1 MDQSSLQISTFV
13 TRSVPSVLQLATYEA
28 NAGTLVAKQSL
39 PMLLTM
45 YTLSCEATISLMS
58 EITCTRLATLIIDA
72 RAHVKQNAAEKLALI
87 LRDRDMRWFR
97 VNISAISP
105 ISPGGFWL
113 LKPK

>member
-1 MDQSSLQISTFV
+1 
-13 TRSVPSVLQLATYEA
+13 
-28 NAGTLVAKQSL
+28 
-39 PMLLTM
+39 
-45 YTLSCEATISLMS
+45 MS
-58 EITCTRLATLIIDA
+58 EITCTRLAMLIIDA

-113 LKPK
+113 LKPKWYLSWQTQGSQRLLRDWNFRRPR